1 MATGWYFYDSF
12 GTRRKVK
19 QPYLYDAAGNRRKVI
34 GGYFYDAAGNRRKF
48 FSNVVAGEF
57 TFVSDYIT
65 DTNVPDDYG
74 LGCATVNNG
83 IGNSVDTWNTPTP
96 ALPVAPW
103 TGGDLY
109 TLGVFS
115 SDLNVVWPSIL
126 FVSTDLILRYY
137 RTPTGVD
144 GDKLRLGAVD
154 VNNVTKGW
162 TQRYYGAAAFFS
174 KNVPLTFYD
183 YGWRQY
189 AGKVIDAGDSV
200 SVSFA
205 PAQAALAGS
214 SFSFTCDNV
223 IDSFGYIVLGACAA
237 DQAWNNGGGDTTPVS
252 PSAPWS
258 INQQTGNLV
267 FFGWTNTN
275 NNEFGNLY
283 MVLRYRLGR
292 TAGGIVV
299 SPGKAAFGAV
309 DCGTF
314 GFATDDPAC
323 IYEFQ
328 NNGLT
333 GYATWKWPVTNEETR
348 SRFAYG
354 VGYQCNFVQ

>member
-34 GGYFYDAAGNRRKF
+34 GAYFYDAAGNRRKF

-57 TFVSDYIT
+57 TYVADYIT
-65 DTNVPDDYG
+65 DTDGPDDYG

-83 IGNSVDTWNTPTP
+83 IGNSVDAWNTPTP

-115 SDLNVVWPSIL
+115 SDQNVVWPSNL
-126 FVSTDLILRYY
+126 FVLTDLILRYY

-144 GDKLRLGAVD
+144 GDKLRLGAVI

-174 KNVPLTFYD
+174 KNAPLTFYD

-205 PAQAALAGS
+205 SPQAALAGS
-214 SFSFTCDNV
+214 AFSFTADNV
-223 IDSFGYIVLGACAA
+223 IFSGTVYGLGACAA
-237 DQAWNNGGGDTTPVS
+237 DQAGNDGGGDTTPVS

-267 FFGWTNTN
+267 FFIGTNASP
-275 NNEFGNLY
+275 EFGTN
-283 MVLRYRLGR
+283 MVLRYRVNR
-292 TAGGIVV
+292 TAGFVV
-299 SPGKAAFGAV
+299 DPGKAAFAAV

-314 GFATDDPAC
+314 GFATDDPGC
-323 IYEFQ
+323 TYTFQ
-328 NNGLT
+328 NSGT
-333 GYATWKWPVTNEETR
+333 SGIAEWRWPVTTAETR
-348 SRFAYG
+348 SRFAFG
-354 VGYQCNFVQ
+354 VSYQCNFAL